1 MVVINYWNN
10 LIAVVVKHCKL
21 KKREE
26 NKQTQPTKTK
36 TKRKNQTQ
44 HTHTKPDH
52 THKAHSHKV
61 EARINSENSYRRCL
75 AEEWVALYL

>member
-26 NKQTQPTKTK
+26 NKQTQATKTK

-44 HTHTKPDH
+44 HTHTH
-52 THKAHSHKV
+52 TQNPTTHTRLTAIKLKQ
-61 EARINSENSYRRCL
+61 ELIQRIHIEG
-75 AEEWVALYL
+75 V